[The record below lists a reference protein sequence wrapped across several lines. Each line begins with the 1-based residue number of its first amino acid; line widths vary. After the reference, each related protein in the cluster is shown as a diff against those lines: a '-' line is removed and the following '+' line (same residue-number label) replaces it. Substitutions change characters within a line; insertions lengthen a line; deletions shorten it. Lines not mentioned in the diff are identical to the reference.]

1 MHIFTLVFLVV
12 VLAALITQQYLIN
25 RQAKSV
31 TAHRDSVPEA
41 FRGKISLEEH
51 QQAADYSIAKGN
63 LGKIDLIVGTGLL
76 FIWTF
81 GGGLNVLDQFWMA
94 FEIPQLFQGVLV
106 MLSFLLISSLLSLPL
121 QIYETFVL
129 EEQFGFNHTKVST
142 FVSDL
147 LKMTLLTLILYTPL
161 LLLILWLMQSAGQL
175 WWIWAWLTIC
185 GFSLLMLWAYPT
197 FIAPIF
203 NEFKSLE
210 NEALQQRIHN
220 LLKKCGFSNNGVF
233 VMDGS
238 RRSGHGNAY
247 FTGLGNKKRIVF
259 FDTLLESLTPEEI
272 EAVLAH
278 ELGHYKHRHVQK
290 SMVLTFSLTFAAL
303 ALLSW
308 LMQQPW
314 FYLGLGVGAASIH
327 MALLLFMLVAPSFG
341 FFIKPILSYWQRRHE
356 FEADAFAIEHTDKQP
371 LSHALVKLYKENA
384 ATLTPDTLYSSVY
397 DSHPPAPV
405 RIHHIESYEPL

>member
-1 MHIFTLVFLVV
+1 MHLFTFIFLVV
-12 VLAALITQQYLIN
+12 VLAALISQQYLIT
-25 RQAKSV
+25 RQANAV
-31 TAHRDSVPEA
+31 NAHRDSVPEA
-41 FRGKISLEEH
+41 FREKISLEEH
-51 QQAADYSIAKGN
+51 QKAADYSIAKGN
-63 LGKIDLIVGTGLL
+63 LGKLEIIITTALL
-76 FIWTF
+76 LIWTF
-81 GGGLNVLDQFWMA
+81 GGGLDVLDQFWLR

-129 EEQFGFNHTKVST
+129 EEQFGFNQTKIST
-142 FVSDL
+142 FISDFI
-147 LKMTLLTLILYTPL
+147 KMTLLTVALYTPL
-161 LLLILWLMQSAGQL
+161 LLLILWLMQSAGEL
-175 WWIWAWLTIC
+175 WWLWAWFAIC
-185 GFSLLMLWAYPT
+185 TFSLLMLWAYPT
-197 FIAPIF
+197 FIAPLF
-203 NEFKSLE
+203 NEFKTLE
-210 NEALQQRIHN
+210 NDALHDRIQS
-220 LLKKCGFSNNGVF
+220 LLKKCGFSSSGVF

-259 FDTLLESLTPEEI
+259 FDTLLESLTNEEI

-290 SMVLTFSLTFAAL
+290 GMVLSFSLTFVAL
-303 ALLSW
+303 LLLSW

-314 FYLGLGVGAASIH
+314 FYFGLGVQSTSIH

-341 FFIKPILSYWQRRHE
+341 FFIKPILSFWQRRHE
-356 FEADAFAIEHTDKQP
+356 FEADAFAIHHTNKQP

-384 ATLTPDTLYSSVY
+384 ATLTPDNLYSSVY

-405 RIHHIESYEPL
+405 RIHHIESYKE